1 MSDKELFHSCES
13 VDDVT
18 FDLNGDQ
25 HTGLGWV
32 VFEIEDEKQRQV
44 TGAIG
49 ISNNFFTLKLLR
61 HLNSRLP
68 LSIRGRFIDNAN
80 QGAQSYT
87 LDNVVPS
94 GTLLSDAIG
103 FILFRANVSKLV
115 QERDR
120 LDKKISLLIR

>member
-32 VFEIEDEKQRQV
+32 VFEIEDGKQRQV

-49 ISNNFFTLKLLR
+49 VSNNIFTLKLLR
-61 HLNSRLP
+61 HLNDRLP
-68 LSIRGRFIDNAN
+68 LSIKGRFLDNAD
-80 QGAQSYT
+80 QGAQSYA

-94 GTLLSDAIG
+94 GTLFSDEIG
-103 FILFRANVSKLV
+103 FILFRADVSKLA
-115 QERDR
+115 QERDQ
-120 LDKKISLLIR
+120 LDEKISLLIH